1 MSVRVLLFAEL
12 KDIIGSHSI
21 ELDVE
26 KGMSVEQIL
35 CQALGDHPQK
45 KIWQDHV
52 LYAVNE
58 EQVAKDHIAQDGDVV
73 ALMPPM
79 TGG

>member
-1 MSVRVLLFAEL
+1 MSVHVFLFAEL
-12 KDIIGSHSI
+12 KDMMGSHSI
-21 ELDVE
+21 ELDVG

-35 CQALGDHPQK
+35 CHALADHPQK
-45 KIWQDHV
+45 KIWQGHV

-58 EQVAKDHIAQDGDVV
+58 EQVTKDHIAQDGDVV